1 MSEGDDKLL
10 RSYRELARDEPPP
23 ALDAAILAASRRA
36 VGSRPWSQRFAGP
49 VSLAAVLVL
58 ALGITLNMQRE
69 QPDVEVA
76 LSSPDYPVPG
86 APPDPAPAASAT
98 VSPPAAPVAPAE
110 PAADAFR
117 PDTLARKSA
126 PVPAKKP
133 AAESF
138 LKKETLAEAAPER
151 KEKLAAVAPEPPR
164 PEPRAFATSPAAQAP
179 AAPVPQA
186 VSPPQSIAP
195 PSAVTTPAAVAPP
208 PAAAP
213 ALPARA
219 AAQSREAPGE
229 AEARSGMKPS
239 ALAASREKR
248 EAAADNVQAKVAA
261 PLPDPAAELE
271 RIARLRADGKH
282 AEADKAIEAFS
293 RAHPEYRIPD
303 PVWQRVRPR

>member
-1 MSEGDDKLL
+1 MSDGDDKLM
-10 RSYRELARDEPPP
+10 RRYRRLACDEPPP

-36 VGSRPWSQRFAGP
+36 AGSRPWSQRFAGP

-76 LSSPDYPVPG
+76 LSSPDYPVPS
-86 APPDPAPAASAT
+86 APPDPAASPAT
-98 VSPPAAPVAPAE
+98 PAE
-110 PAADAFR
+110 PAADAFK
-117 PDTLARKSA
+117 PDALARKSA

-138 LKKETLAEAAPER
+138 LKKETLADAAPER

-164 PEPRAFATSPAAQAP
+164 PEPRPFTAPPAAQAP
-179 AAPVPQA
+179 AT
-186 VSPPQSIAP
+186 SAP
-195 PSAVTTPAAVAPP
+195 PAFTTPATVAPP
-208 PAAAP
+208 PSQAP

-229 AEARSGMKPS
+229 AEARSGMKSS

-248 EAAADNVQAKVAA
+248 EAAADNVLAKVAA

-282 AEADKAIEAFS
+282 AEADKAIEAFF

-303 PVWQRVRPR
+303 PVWERVRPR